1 MKNMLIA
8 VRKSILMLVVLLVW
22 LPIGTAM
29 AKDSVSI
36 GMRLEPSP
44 GLDPTTGAAAAISQV
59 TLYNIFEGLTRL
71 DGGGGVLPLLAK
83 SWTISDDGTT
93 YTFSLE
99 SGVVYH
105 NGAPF
110 NSVDVK
116 AQFERNAAEDS
127 SNKSKGLFSS
137 IVSIATPDAHTVT
150 VTLPSANALFPFF
163 LAQAPAAILDYE
175 AYADANTNPVGTGPY
190 QFVKWTKGDS
200 VTLKKFDKYRNAG
213 DVQIANVQFR
223 FISDAAAQVA
233 ALKAGDLDYMPSL
246 SAPEMFA
253 EFQKDDR
260 FTTLRGTT
268 EGETILAMNNKNEV
282 LSDVRV
288 RRALMHAINRD
299 DLIVGAVA
307 GYGTPIGSHFA
318 PHHPAYIDLTGQSS
332 YDPDKARALLKEAG
346 QENLTLSLD
355 LPPPS
360 YARRGGEVIAA
371 MLAEVGVTIN
381 IENVEW
387 AQWLD
392 RAYKKKQYDLTI
404 VSHVEP
410 MDIGRIYS
418 NPDYYFQY
426 DSHAFRDII
435 HKFTI
440 ATTVDEQ
447 TAQLQAAQRQL
458 AEDMPNGFLFQ
469 LAKLGVAQAG
479 LTGMWPS
486 WPAFINDVAAMK
498 WE

>member
-8 VRKSILMLVVLLVW
+8 VRKSILMLVVLLLW

-99 SGVVYH
+99 SGVAYH

-110 NSVDVK
+110 NSADVK

-426 DSHAFRDII
+426 DSQAFRDII

-458 AEDMPNGFLFQ
+458 AKDMPNGFLFQ

>member
-1 MKNMLIA
+1 MIMEDLQMKNTLIA
-8 VRKSILMLVVLLVW
+8 ARKSILMLVVLLVW
-22 LPIGTAM
+22 LPIGIAM

-253 EFQKDDR
+253 EFQKADR

-268 EGETILAMNNKNEV
+268 E
-282 LSDVRV
+282 S
-288 RRALMHAINRD
+288 
-299 DLIVGAVA
+299 
-307 GYGTPIGSHFA
+307 
-318 PHHPAYIDLTGQSS
+318 
-332 YDPDKARALLKEAG
+332 
-346 QENLTLSLD
+346 
-355 LPPPS
+355 
-360 YARRGGEVIAA
+360 
-371 MLAEVGVTIN
+371 
-381 IENVEW
+381 
-387 AQWLD
+387 
-392 RAYKKKQYDLTI
+392 
-404 VSHVEP
+404 
-410 MDIGRIYS
+410 
-418 NPDYYFQY
+418 
-426 DSHAFRDII
+426 
-435 HKFTI
+435 
-440 ATTVDEQ
+440 
-447 TAQLQAAQRQL
+447 
-458 AEDMPNGFLFQ
+458 
-469 LAKLGVAQAG
+469 
-479 LTGMWPS
+479 
-486 WPAFINDVAAMK
+486 
-498 WE
+498 

>member
-1 MKNMLIA
+1 MKKIA

-233 ALKAGDLDYMPSL
+233 ALKAGDL
-246 SAPEMFA
+246 APEMFA

-346 QENLTLSLD
+346 QEDLTLSLD

-426 DSHAFRDII
+426 DSQAFRDII

>member
-1 MKNMLIA
+1 
-8 VRKSILMLVVLLVW
+8 
-22 LPIGTAM
+22 
-29 AKDSVSI
+29 
-36 GMRLEPSP
+36 
-44 GLDPTTGAAAAISQV
+44 
-59 TLYNIFEGLTRL
+59 
-71 DGGGGVLPLLAK
+71 LLAK

-213 DVQIANVQFR
+213 DVQIENVQFR

-346 QENLTLSLD
+346 QEDLTLSLD

-426 DSHAFRDII
+426 DSQAFRDII

>member
-1 MKNMLIA
+1 M
-8 VRKSILMLVVLLVW
+8 
-22 LPIGTAM
+22 
-29 AKDSVSI
+29 
-36 GMRLEPSP
+36 
-44 GLDPTTGAAAAISQV
+44 
-59 TLYNIFEGLTRL
+59 
-71 DGGGGVLPLLAK
+71 
-83 SWTISDDGTT
+83 
-93 YTFSLE
+93 
-99 SGVVYH
+99 
-105 NGAPF
+105 
-110 NSVDVK
+110 
-116 AQFERNAAEDS
+116 
-127 SNKSKGLFSS
+127 
-137 IVSIATPDAHTVT
+137 
-150 VTLPSANALFPFF
+150 
-163 LAQAPAAILDYE
+163 E
-175 AYADANTNPVGTGPY
+175 AYKDANTNPVGTGPY
-190 QFVKWTKGDS
+190 QFVKWTQGDS
-200 VTLKKFDKYRNAG
+200 VTLKKYDQYRNAG
-213 DVQIANVQFR
+213 DVQITHAKFR
-223 FISDAAAQVA
+223 FINDAAAQVA

-268 EGETILAMNNKNEV
+268 EGETILAMNNKHDV

-288 RRALMHAINRD
+288 RRALMHGIHRS

-318 PHHPAYIDLTGQSS
+318 PHHPAYIDLTGDSS
-332 YDPDKARALLKEAG
+332 YDPDQARSLLKEAG
-346 QENLTLSLD
+346 QENLTLSLQ

-371 MLAEVGVTIN
+371 MLAEVGVTIE

-392 RAYKKKQYDLTI
+392 QAYRNKQYDLTI

-426 DSHAFRDII
+426 DSQAFRDII
-435 HKFTI
+435 HLFTI
-440 ATTVDEQ
+440 ATTVEEQ

-458 AEDMPNGFLFQ
+458 AADMPNGFLFQ

-486 WPAFINDVAAMK
+486 WPAFINDVAALK

>member
-1 MKNMLIA
+1 
-8 VRKSILMLVVLLVW
+8 
-22 LPIGTAM
+22 
-29 AKDSVSI
+29 
-36 GMRLEPSP
+36 
-44 GLDPTTGAAAAISQV
+44 
-59 TLYNIFEGLTRL
+59 
-71 DGGGGVLPLLAK
+71 
-83 SWTISDDGTT
+83 
-93 YTFSLE
+93 
-99 SGVVYH
+99 
-105 NGAPF
+105 
-110 NSVDVK
+110 
-116 AQFERNAAEDS
+116 
-127 SNKSKGLFSS
+127 
-137 IVSIATPDAHTVT
+137 
-150 VTLPSANALFPFF
+150 
-163 LAQAPAAILDYE
+163 LDYE

-213 DVQIANVQFR
+213 DVQIDNVQFR

-426 DSHAFRDII
+426 DSQAFRDII

>member
-1 MKNMLIA
+1 MKNTLIA

-59 TLYNIFEGLTRL
+59 SLYNIFEGLTRL

-223 FISDAAAQVA
+223 FINDAAAQVA
-233 ALKAGDLDYMPSL
+233 ALNAGDLDYMPSL
-246 SAPEMFA
+246 SAPELFA

-387 AQWLD
+387 AQWLE

-426 DSHAFRDII
+426 DSQAFRDII

-469 LAKLGVAQAG
+469 LAK
-479 LTGMWPS
+479 
-486 WPAFINDVAAMK
+486 
-498 WE
+498 

>member
-1 MKNMLIA
+1 VA
-8 VRKSILMLVVLLVW
+8 VAVLMAW
-22 LPIGTAM
+22 LPVGSVV

-36 GMRLEPSP
+36 GMRLEPAP

-83 SWTISDDGTT
+83 SWDISDDGTT

-99 SGVVYH
+99 EGVTYH
-105 NGAPF
+105 NGSSFDSA
-110 NSVDVK
+110 DVK

-127 SNKSKGLFSS
+127 SNKSKSLFAS
-137 IVSIATPDAHTVT
+137 IESIATPNAHTVQIK
-150 VTLPSANALFPFF
+150 LPSANALFPFF
-163 LAQAPAAILDYE
+163 LAQAPAAILDQE
-175 AYADANTNPVGTGPY
+175 AYEDANTNPVGTGPY
-190 QFVKWTKGDS
+190 RFVKWTQGDS
-200 VTLKKFDKYRNAG
+200 VTLEKYGQYRNAV
-213 DVQIANVQFR
+213 DVQIEHVKFR
-223 FISDAAAQVA
+223 FINDAAAQVA

-268 EGETILAMNNKNEV
+268 EGETILAMNNKHEV

-288 RRALMHAINRD
+288 RRALMHAIHRD

-318 PHHPAYIDLTGQSS
+318 PHHPAYIDLTGDSS
-332 YDPDKARALLKEAG
+332 YDPDRARSLLKEAG
-346 QENLTLSLD
+346 QENLTLSLH

-371 MLAEVGVTIN
+371 MLAEVGVTIE

-392 RAYKKKQYDLTI
+392 QAYKKKQYDLTI

-426 DSHAFRDII
+426 DSQAFRDII
-435 HKFTI
+435 HQFTI
-440 ATTVDEQ
+440 ATTVEEQ

-458 AEDMPNGFLFQ
+458 AADMPNGFLFQ

-486 WPAFINDVAAMK
+486 WPAFINDIAALQ

>member
-1 MKNMLIA
+1 MKNTLIA
-8 VRKSILMLVVLLVW
+8 ARKSILMLVVLLVW
-22 LPIGTAM
+22 LPIGIAM

-163 LAQAPAAILDYE
+163 LAQAPAGILDYE
-175 AYADANTNPVGTGPY
+175 TYTDANTNPVGTGPY

-246 SAPEMFA
+246 SAPELFA

-392 RAYKKKQYDLTI
+392 RAYKKKQYDLTL

-426 DSHAFRDII
+426 DSQAFRDII

-440 ATTVDEQ
+440 ATTVAEQ